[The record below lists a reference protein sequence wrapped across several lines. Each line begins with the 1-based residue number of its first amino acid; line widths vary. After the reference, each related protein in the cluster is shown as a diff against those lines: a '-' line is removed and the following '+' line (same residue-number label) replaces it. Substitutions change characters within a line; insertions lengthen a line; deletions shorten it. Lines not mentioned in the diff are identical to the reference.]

1 MRKVILIV
9 AIIICCFLGFKI
21 FIGNPVA
28 SHKEKIH
35 EWDKLYEIIAED
47 CLEFTKKGKYVTS
60 LNPNDFSYD
69 KLIEKIAEKDA
80 VAGNSLYWVTWHS
93 EIKPGFYEIEF
104 RFKYYI
110 NKNEY
115 KKVCKMAKDIAK
127 ELDGYSD
134 YGKIKATHD
143 YLIKYNNY
151 HIGSDGPYRALY
163 KGQTNCNGYA
173 LAFMAIMR
181 ECGIPCTYETGDN
194 HAWNTVLLDG
204 EWYNIDVT
212 WDDTGVWDKEGGVLY
227 DYFLKSN
234 QDWKGHHHGNSTAK
248 VSYAADLNF
257 EKTIPNFDTIYTIKN
272 IVIWVLI
279 IVALIVANIIK
290 NKITKKQTVIANTE
304 NVIVPMPSKI
314 PTSSD
319 EYNDITLGK

>member
-1 MRKVILIV
+1 MRRIILII

-21 FIGNPVA
+21 WGDNSTA
-28 SHKEKIH
+28 SHKDKIH
-35 EWDKLYEIIAED
+35 EWDKLYEVIAED
-47 CLEFTKKGKYVTS
+47 CLNFTKKGKYITS

-69 KLIEKIAEKDA
+69 KLIEKMAEKDI
-80 VAGNSLYWVTWHS
+80 VAGNSLYWVTWQS

-127 ELDGYSD
+127 KMKGFSD
-134 YGKIKATHD
+134 YEKIKATHD
-143 YLIKYNNY
+143 YLIEYNNY

-234 QDWKGHHHGNSTAK
+234 QDWRKHHHGSATAAQ
-248 VSYAADLNF
+248 SYNADLTV
-257 EKTIPNFDTIYTIKN
+257 KKDIPNYDTLYTIHN
-272 IVIWVLI
+272 IVILIAI
-279 IVALIVANIIK
+279 IVLLIVGNRIK
-290 NKITKKQTVIANTE
+290 NKIIKKSVIVAKADD
-304 NVIVPMPSKI
+304 IQVPMPSTI
-314 PTSSD
+314 PLKSD
-319 EYNDITLGK
+319 EYDNITLGK